1 VRAFN
6 VAASM
11 LEASGMADEF
21 EAQRGHGARRR
32 RSASRATP
40 RPQQPAVVP
49 HPRQGRAP
57 RLQLSL
63 LLKSMKWRKKH

>member
-40 RPQQPAVVP
+40 RPSSQP
-49 HPRQGRAP
+49 
-57 RLQLSL
+57 
-63 LLKSMKWRKKH
+63 

>member
-1 VRAFN
+1 VPASESRPPASVNITRILANVRAFN

-40 RPQQPAVVP
+40 RPSSQP
-49 HPRQGRAP
+49 
-57 RLQLSL
+57 
-63 LLKSMKWRKKH
+63 